1 MAPNCFHSPCRISG
15 VGTDMRKINRIGA
28 SCIPASSARQWPTL
42 QRTRNGPQHLA
53 RLELC
58 AGSGRRKGR
67 GLRDIRGV
75 PLPCVTSVSTTSNLG
90 LPRSVTSLGQS
101 TLTLVLE
108 SLLRRRIPQRRCA
121 FFLEQSLLFPRR

>member
-1 MAPNCFHSPCRISG
+1 
-15 VGTDMRKINRIGA
+15 
-28 SCIPASSARQWPTL
+28 IPPGGQYTERVLLPTL
-42 QRTRNGPQHLA
+42 TENFVGCCTGRSAGLSLPRNGSQCRA
-53 RLELC
+53 RLEFC

-67 GLRDIRGV
+67 GLGEIRGL

-108 SLLRRRIPQRRCA
+108 GMLRRRIPQRRCA
-121 FFLEQSLLFPRR
+121 CFLEQSSLFPRT